1 MAKLLE
7 RLDCA
12 TTKLGEKSVNGRC
25 QEYPGMVKRSLATT
39 YIRNIVCG
47 IRKYDK
53 VTSSQAPDGFRR
65 SDNFNSQLQS

>member
-39 YIRNIVCG
+39 YIRNIVMWNT
-47 IRKYDK
+47 K
-53 VTSSQAPDGFRR
+53 V
-65 SDNFNSQLQS
+65 